1 MEDFNE
7 YALVEE
13 PEDVDLVDG
22 AFLYLTESRYPKG
35 CSDAQKRAIRKKAGM
50 FVIHD
55 GVMFFNK
62 KKKDKVIMKES
73 LLLTYHINYIDS

>member
-22 AFLYLTESRYPKG
+22 AFLYLTKSRYPKG
-35 CSDAQKRAIRKKAGM
+35 CSSAWKRAIKKKAGM
-50 FVIHD
+50 FVIRV
-55 GVMFFNK
+55 GVMFFK
-62 KKKDKVIMKES
+62 KKK
-73 LLLTYHINYIDS
+73 TR

>member
-1 MEDFNE
+1 MEDFNK

-13 PEDVDLVDG
+13 PEDIDLVDD
-22 AFLYLTESRYPKG
+22 AFLYLTESRYTEE
-35 CSDAQKRAIRKKAGM
+35 CSDLRKRAIRKKAGM
-50 FVIHD
+50 FVIRN
-55 GVMFFNK
+55 GVMFFK